1 MVSSSL
7 TTTGYAWST
16 LSALSA
22 AIAAFGFYMPYWL
35 KGELTLHQQTI
46 PAYFNSFRRCN
57 YPGAI
62 QPTSYES
69 FRQVIITKCGRYAT
83 FDDIPTL
90 WWKITTIVVGIGASL
105 TIFTA
110 IITLSACC
118 TRDVIT
124 RTTARIIG
132 IFQILAAMFICVGC
146 LMYPLGWGNKEAK
159 EACGRQAGPYS
170 LGKCKIGYAYCILLI
185 DTLLLFVC
193 AVLSTTAAKKFDW
206 NRLNA
211 KEPTNSSAS
220 ITL

>member
-16 LSALSA
+16 LSALTA

-170 LGKCKIGYAYCILLI
+170 LGDNK
-185 DTLLLFVC
+185 
-193 AVLSTTAAKKFDW
+193 
-206 NRLNA
+206 
-211 KEPTNSSAS
+211 
-220 ITL
+220 

>member
-132 IFQILAAMFICVGC
+132 IFQILAGKTQVPFIVTCSRCADLLSFSNVY
-146 LMYPLGWGNKEAK
+146 MRRVSNVPTW
-159 EACGRQAGPYS
+159 
-170 LGKCKIGYAYCILLI
+170 LGKQRGKRSMWSPGW
-185 DTLLLFVC
+185 TVF
-193 AVLSTTAAKKFDW
+193 TG
-206 NRLNA
+206 
-211 KEPTNSSAS
+211 
-220 ITL
+220 